1 LSARVGRRGAG
12 GDRPLARE
20 PATAVVAAVAFAP
33 PLAGAAQMPVQR
45 AAGVLVGP
53 EVAIDRLVAD
63 RELLMAPQPARH
75 LLGAPILSEQDL
87 DPRPRLGREPPVASG
102 ARALAARVD
111 CGMSLFSARRSL
123 SAIR

>member
-1 LSARVGRRGAG
+1 MADLSARVGRRGAG

-87 DPRPRLGREPPVASG
+87 DPRPRLGRETI
-102 ARALAARVD
+102 
-111 CGMSLFSARRSL
+111 RSEEHTSEL
-123 SAIR
+123 Q